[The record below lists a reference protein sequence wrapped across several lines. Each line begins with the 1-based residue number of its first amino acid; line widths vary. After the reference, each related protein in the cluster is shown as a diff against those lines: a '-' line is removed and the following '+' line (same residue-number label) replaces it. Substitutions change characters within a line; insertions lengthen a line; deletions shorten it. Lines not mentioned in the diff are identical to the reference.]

1 MNTQQM
7 EQMGQFKITV
17 WEEENFQGKRCEFML
32 ECQNIMERGFQKIRS
47 IKVENGPWVGFE
59 YPEFQGQQFILEKG
73 DYPRYEAWSG
83 NSSYRTEHM
92 LSFRPIKCA
101 NHSDSK
107 VTLYEC
113 EDFQG
118 RKFEM
123 CDDYPSLQAMG
134 WCSKEV
140 PSIKVNSGAW
150 VAYQFPGY
158 RGYQYILERDRH
170 QGEYRH
176 YNEYSTQAHTNQR
189 TLAVVSDGEGNRLG
203 HCCLCFQSRKTDP
216 TENLLKESKGASWS
230 PINTGVQKGSGQ
242 IQLWQFLLELLS
254 DSANMSCIAW
264 EGTNG
269 EFKLIEPDE
278 VARRW
283 GERKSK
289 PNMNYDKLSRALR
302 YYYDKNIMT
311 KVHGKRYAYKFDF
324 HGLAQA
330 SVRLDSRIG
339 RGRHR
344 LSTTVTT
351 SNPRDRLVLCLPR
364 TSAVSTTSTT

>member
-32 ECQNIMERGFQKIRS
+32 ECQNIMERGFHKIRS
-47 IKVENGPWVGFE
+47 IKVENGPWLGYE

-118 RKFEM
+118 RKFE
-123 CDDYPSLQAMG
+123 
-134 WCSKEV
+134 
-140 PSIKVNSGAW
+140 IW

-176 YNEYSTQAHTNQR
+176 YNEYSTQAHTNQ
-189 TLAVVSDGEGNRLG
+189 V
-203 HCCLCFQSRKTDP
+203 QSIRR
-216 TENLLKESKGASWS
+216 
-230 PINTGVQKGSGQ
+230 
-242 IQLWQFLLELLS
+242 IQ
-254 DSANMSCIAW
+254 
-264 EGTNG
+264 
-269 EFKLIEPDE
+269 
-278 VARRW
+278 
-283 GERKSK
+283 
-289 PNMNYDKLSRALR
+289 
-302 YYYDKNIMT
+302 
-311 KVHGKRYAYKFDF
+311 H
-324 HGLAQA
+324 
-330 SVRLDSRIG
+330 
-339 RGRHR
+339 
-344 LSTTVTT
+344 
-351 SNPRDRLVLCLPR
+351 
-364 TSAVSTTSTT
+364 